1 MNLDKLWSALQRVGT
16 TRNRRAHG
24 ARKPRRATSQ
34 PRLEHL
40 EGRVLFS
47 VQPVG
52 VTFAPIEL
60 LAFSGTVA
68 TFTSNDPTPQ
78 SASNYSAA
86 IVWGDGTTTAGT
98 VAANGS
104 GGFNVSGTHTY
115 AEDGSLPVDVRIA
128 DAVDATNATAASTAT
143 VHEFS
148 LSITGTP
155 LATTEGQALSGTVAT
170 FRDPGSPDP
179 ASEFAATIDCGDG
192 TTTSAG
198 GDHLPLEWTA
208 AAVLGVVLGAV
219 LMVFSGRW
227 RLGAS
232 RALMQEQRTS

>member
-1 MNLDKLWSALQRVGT
+1 MNLDKLRSALQRVGT

-98 VAANGS
+98 VAANEYLILGILLILV
-104 GGFNVSGTHTY
+104 GFIFTLSSVKI
-115 AEDGSLPVDVRIA
+115 PKIRVR
-128 DAVDATNATAASTAT
+128 
-143 VHEFS
+143 
-148 LSITGTP
+148 
-155 LATTEGQALSGTVAT
+155 
-170 FRDPGSPDP
+170 
-179 ASEFAATIDCGDG
+179 
-192 TTTSAG
+192 
-198 GDHLPLEWTA
+198 
-208 AAVLGVVLGAV
+208 
-219 LMVFSGRW
+219 
-227 RLGAS
+227 
-232 RALMQEQRTS
+232 